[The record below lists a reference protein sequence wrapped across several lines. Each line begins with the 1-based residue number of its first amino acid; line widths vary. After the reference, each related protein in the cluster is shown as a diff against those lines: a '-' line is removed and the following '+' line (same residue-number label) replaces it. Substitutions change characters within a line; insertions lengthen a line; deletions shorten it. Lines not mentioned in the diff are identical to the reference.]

1 MTTKCPQK
9 QQQSESL
16 QNRSL
21 KQPPRTASTNMPSL
35 FDSENLGLQ
44 KAVVTR
50 ELVQKLASSNRRKE
64 ETEVDSR
71 AESWGAENPG
81 FLVFVDSR
89 PFLPPRLCLDHNKVL
104 VRRLIPNTQQN
115 LHNVTLVPSVTGYKK
130 FSLPGPKLP
139 GGSLPLS

>member
-44 KAVVTR
+44 KAIVTR
-50 ELVQKLASSNRRKE
+50 EPVQKLASSNRRKE
-64 ETEVDSR
+64 ETEADRKLGSR
-71 AESWGAENPG
+71 ESRFLGLCSLKAFPPTTTVPGA
-81 FLVFVDSR
+81 
-89 PFLPPRLCLDHNKVL
+89 
-104 VRRLIPNTQQN
+104 
-115 LHNVTLVPSVTGYKK
+115 
-130 FSLPGPKLP
+130 
-139 GGSLPLS
+139 